1 MPSTAPTASAVLDGG
16 PAITPA
22 PRVLDRIDARVADG
36 AERLALVHGERRMTY
51 GQLALAVA
59 FRAEELAAE
68 GAGPGRLVAVHRPRG
83 IDAVVGLLAALRTGA
98 AYLPLDPGASAART
112 AAILADCAG
121 QDVRPLEGEF
131 ALPGPGVPGDTAYVI
146 YTSGST
152 GTPNGV
158 VVGQDALAHFTAG
171 ATVRYGITAEDR
183 VLQFAPLH
191 FDASVEEVFLTLG
204 AGATLVLRDEEM
216 LDVPGLL
223 AGCTAHGVTVLDLPT
238 AYWHELAHALDAGIA
253 ELPSTVRTVVIGGEA
268 ALPERVAQW
277 CRAVDPDRVR
287 LLNTYGPTEA
297 TVVAT
302 VADLSRH
309 PGGPVPIGE
318 PLAGVR
324 AAVVDGELW
333 LLGGG
338 LAHGYLGR
346 PELTGRRFAALG
358 GERAYRTG
366 DVVFVRE
373 DGQLGFRGRADDE
386 VKINGHR
393 VDPASVESVL
403 TAHPGVR
410 EAAVVPQETA
420 DGVKRLAAFVV
431 ADPEVDAD
439 ALRARVRAHL
449 PAAAVPS
456 VITLVEALPRTSS
469 GKIDRKLLRTAPPG
483 GPGTGSGAE
492 SVFDGAVLPAEDR
505 IPLSFAQ
512 RRLWFLAGLEGPSTT
527 YNLPLVLRLETVPDR
542 EALAAALGDVVERH
556 EVLRTV
562 YPAVDSEPYQHV
574 LEPLAVPLGVRE
586 CAPGELD
593 SLVARFT
600 AGTFDLSC
608 QLPIRA
614 ELFTTGD
621 GGATLVLLTH
631 HIATDGWSVRPLL
644 HDLGEAYAARLAG
657 AAPEREPLPVQY
669 ADYTL
674 WQHELLED
682 PAGLLDHWRAALN
695 GMPTVL
701 DLPAD
706 RPRPAEPTGRGAS
719 LTARL
724 DAEAFGRLTALGAER
739 GASLLMVLQPALAQ
753 ALAAVGAGTDIAIGT
768 PVAGR
773 GDEALDGLV
782 GFFVNTLVLRTD
794 VSGDVPYAELV
805 DRARDAD
812 LAAYAHQELPFDLLV
827 EHLAPDRSLA
837 VNPFFQV
844 MLTAQ
849 EADAPA
855 EGAQGPEPS
864 GPLTGRFVETGLEA
878 AKFDLSAACVA
889 SADGGL
895 EVWWQYAEDLFDEE
909 TARLLLDVFVRA
921 LARAAADPDGPPS
934 ARPLLDGAELRGL
947 AERRARVTL
956 ALAEQAEAEA
966 VRAARAPAAGGSA
979 AEGVLCS
986 LFAEVIGIDRV
997 APDDNFFSVGG
1008 HSMMGVR
1015 LVNRIRAV
1023 LGLEARIRDLF
1034 LAPTPAG
1041 LALRLTRDGA
1051 ATGRAPLV
1059 PVAAADRPELVPLSY
1074 AQRRLWFVD
1083 QLEGPSRSYTIPFTL
1098 RLERPLDPAVLAEA
1112 LADVAGRH
1120 EVLRTVY
1127 PAVDGQ
1133 PYQRVL
1139 ESARPVLEQ
1148 VVAPPGAL
1156 DAAVDAAAGHVFDL
1170 AAELPFRAALIESAG
1185 EQEKGAG
1192 SGSVGGQVLVLL
1204 VHHIAADGWSTGPLL
1219 ADLATAYAA
1228 RQDGRAPGW
1237 RPLPVQYTDYTLWE
1251 RTALDGEAAA
1261 GHVAHWKKAL
1271 AGAPPVLELTA
1282 DRTRPAEA
1290 THRGAATPLALDA
1303 GTHARLERLALEH
1316 GATVFMVVQAALAA
1330 TLTRHGAGTDLPLGT
1345 VVAGRDDEALNDLV
1359 GFFVNTLVL
1368 RCDTSGDPRFAELL
1382 ERVKETDLSAYAHQ
1396 DLPFDLVVEQLNPAR
1411 TTAHHPLVQ
1420 VVVQVHPAEPA
1431 APADAVLA
1439 GTPLGT
1445 ASGFTKFDLTVSLR
1459 ETRTAD
1465 GAPGG
1470 LEGVLEYATDLYDE
1484 GTAAQLAAHLARTL
1498 RAVAEDPG
1506 QRIGDIA
1513 LLSAEEEFRLVTEYN
1528 DTATPR
1534 AACGL
1539 VHERFAAQ
1547 ARRTP
1552 DRIAVSYEEETLT
1565 YAALDARANALA
1577 HRLLAAGV
1585 TRDGAVGVLMDRTP
1599 ELLVAALAVLKCG
1612 AAYVPLDPR
1621 LPDVRVRMVMEDV
1634 AARVLLTQE
1643 SHRERPAVLQEA
1655 AAGVRVLTADPARD
1669 GADGGTGAS
1678 GTGAADGGNPGDP
1691 GIAVGEDALMYVMF
1705 TSGSTG
1711 RPKGVGVTHR
1721 NVVELVTDRC
1731 WNLANHRRMLV
1742 HSAIGFDASTY
1753 ELWVPLLNGGQLVI
1767 APGDGTDVAELDH
1780 TVRTYG
1786 VTAAYFTMGLFH
1798 IMADEGLDTL
1808 KLLDEV
1814 WTGGDVASPSALQ
1827 RVLDHCP
1834 DTVLVHS
1841 YGPTETTFASHQQ
1854 RIPAGRGTLPGVF
1867 LGAAL
1872 DNTRIHVL
1880 DERLRPVPIGVAGE
1894 MYIAGTQVARGYLG
1908 RPGLTAERFVA
1919 DPFGA
1924 DGGRMYRTGDLVHWT
1939 PEGELRFVG
1948 RADGQIKLRGF
1959 RIEPGEIESTLA
1971 RHPGVGQVA
1980 VVVFED
1986 GPGGKRLVAYAVPR
2000 AGHGLTAE
2008 GLLRWAA
2015 EELPEHMVPSA
2026 AVLLDSIPLT
2036 VNGKPDRKA
2045 LPAPALAARPSGR
2058 PPRNPRE
2065 EILCALFA
2073 EVLGVEGV
2081 GIDDNFFGL
2090 GGHSLLGVRLVS
2102 RMRTVLGLERG
2113 VRDLFRTPTV
2123 AGLLGDEPSGFDPM
2137 GVVLP
2142 LSTRGARNP
2151 LFCIHP
2157 GTGVGWPYAGLAQHL
2172 GPDQPLYAIQARA
2185 LSELGHSPA
2194 SVEEMVADY
2203 LPLIRE
2209 VQPQGPYRFLGWS
2222 FGGTVAHAL
2231 AARLAELGE
2240 RTELL
2245 AMMDVHLL
2253 PTEPVR
2259 RHMTPAQKRDMLVGD
2274 ATDEPADAPF
2284 DVDALI
2290 GLVRLKDPVLGAF
2303 SDGEIRSVIGASIDH
2318 AEIMNLYAPRPV
2330 ATDMVFLAAIEDGET
2345 ENNLAQHWIP
2355 YVEGSVENH
2364 IIGVPHT
2371 RMGEP
2376 EPLALIGRILSEKL
2390 RSLS

>member
-22 PRVLDRIDARVADG
+22 PGVLDRIAAQDAERVALVDG
-36 AERLALVHGERRMTY
+36 GRRLTY

-59 FRAEELAAE
+59 FRADELAAA

-83 IDAVVGLLAALRTGA
+83 VDAVVGLLAALRTGA
-98 AYLPLDPGASAART
+98 AYLPLDPGAPAARN
-112 AAILADCAG
+112 ASILADCARADIPLCEG
-121 QDVRPLEGEF
+121 DVV
-131 ALPGPGVPGDTAYVI
+131 LPGPGVAEDAAYVI

-158 VVGQDALAHFTAG
+158 VVGREALAHFVAG
-171 ATVRYGITAEDR
+171 ATARYGITAEDR

-204 AGATLVLRDEEM
+204 AGGTLVLRDEDM

-223 AGCTAHGVTVLDLPT
+223 AGCAAHGITVLDLPT
-238 AYWHELAHALDAGIA
+238 AYWHELAHALATGVA
-253 ELPSTVRTVVIGGEA
+253 ELPPTLRTVVIGGEA

-277 CRAVDPDRVR
+277 CRTVDADRVR

-309 PGGPVPIGE
+309 PGGPVPIGL
-318 PLAGVR
+318 PLPGVR

-346 PELTGRRFAALG
+346 AELTAARFASLEG
-358 GERAYRTG
+358 QRAYRTG
-366 DVVFVRE
+366 DLVHVREE
-373 DGQLGFRGRADDE
+373 DGQLGFQGRADDE

-393 VDPASVESVL
+393 VDPGSVESVL
-403 TAHPGVR
+403 TGHPGVR
-410 EAAVVPQETA
+410 EAAVVPRETP
-420 DGVKRLAAFVV
+420 DGVKRLVAFVV
-431 ADPEVDAD
+431 ADAGVSAA
-439 ALRARVRAHL
+439 ALRSAVRAAL

-456 VITLVEALPRTSS
+456 AVNLVEALPRTSS
-469 GKIDRKLLRTAPPG
+469 GKIDRKQLKAPVDDN
-483 GPGTGSGAE
+483 GADR
-492 SVFDGAVLPAEDR
+492 VFDGAVLPAEDR
-505 IPLSFAQ
+505 VPLSFAQ
-512 RRLWFLAGLEGPSTT
+512 RRLWFLAGLEGPSAT
-527 YNLPLVLRLETVPDR
+527 YNLPLVLRLDAVPDR
-542 EALAAALGDVVERH
+542 RALAAALADVVERH

-562 YPAVDSEPYQHV
+562 YPAVDGEPYQHV
-574 LEPLAVPLGVRE
+574 LPAPEVPLTVRDCTPE
-586 CAPGELD
+586 ELAP
-593 SLVARFT
+593 LVARFT
-600 AGTFDLSC
+600 AGTFDLGAH
-608 QLPIRA
+608 LPLRA
-614 ELFTTGD
+614 RLFLPGD
-621 GGATLVLLTH
+621 GSATLALLTH
-631 HIATDGWSVRPLL
+631 HIATDGWSVPPLL
-644 HDLGEAYAARLAG
+644 RDLGQAYEARLGGG
-657 AAPEREPLPVQY
+657 APQWEPLPVQY

-674 WQHELLED
+674 WQQELLTD
-682 PAGLLDHWRAALN
+682 PSPLLAHWRDALD
-695 GMPTVL
+695 GMPAVL

-706 RPRPAEPTGRGAS
+706 RPRPAEPTGEGAT
-719 LTARL
+719 LVARL
-724 DAEAFGRLTALGAER
+724 DAGAHRRLAALAQER
-739 GASLLMVLQPALAQ
+739 GASVLMALQPALAL
-753 ALAAVGAGTDIAIGT
+753 ALAAAGAGTDLAIGT

-773 GDEALDGLV
+773 GDEALSDLV

-794 VSGDVPYAELV
+794 VSGGACYADLV
-805 DRARDAD
+805 DRAREAD

-827 EHLAPDRSLA
+827 EHLNPERGLA

-844 MLTAQ
+844 MLTVQ
-849 EADAPA
+849 EEGDAA
-855 EGAQGPEPS
+855 LSLGG
-864 GPLTGRFVETGLEA
+864 GLTGRFVEPGLEA
-878 AKFDLSAACVA
+878 AKFDLSASCVELP
-889 SADGGL
+889 DGGL
-895 EVWWQYAEDLFDEE
+895 EVWWQYAADLFDAP
-909 TARLLLDVFVRA
+909 TAQLLLDVFLRA
-921 LARAAADPDGPPS
+921 LSRAAEDPHAPTGDAAP
-934 ARPLLDGAELRGL
+934 ALLTEEEAAGL
-947 AERRARVTL
+947 AERRERL
-956 ALAEQAEAEA
+956 
-966 VRAARAPAAGGSA
+966 VRARALEPVPAATAGDPA
-979 AEGVLCS
+979 VTEVLCT
-986 LFAEVIGIDRV
+986 LFAEVIGLGRV
-997 APDDNFFSVGG
+997 APDENFFSVGG

-1015 LVNRIRAV
+1015 LVNRIRAT
-1023 LGLEARIRDLF
+1023 LGVEARIRDLF
-1034 LAPTPAG
+1034 LAPTPAE
-1041 LALRLTRDGA
+1041 LAVRLLREA
-1051 ATGRAPLV
+1051 APAGRPALV
-1059 PVAAADRPELVPLSY
+1059 PVPPQERPELLPLSY

-1083 QLEGPSRSYTIPFTL
+1083 QLEGPSRSYTIPFAL
-1098 RLERPLDPAVLAEA
+1098 RLDRPLDPAVLAEA

-1133 PYQRVL
+1133 PYQRVVDA
-1139 ESARPVLEQ
+1139 ARPVLDL
-1148 VVAPPGAL
+1148 VTAGPDGL
-1156 DAAVDAAAGHVFDL
+1156 DAAVDEAAGHVFDL
-1170 AAELPFRAALIESAG
+1170 AAELPFRASLISAG
-1185 EQEKGAG
+1185 PAR
-1192 SGSVGGQVLVLL
+1192 VLVLL

-1219 ADLATAYAA
+1219 ADLAAAYEARLAGAA
-1228 RQDGRAPGW
+1228 PAWQ
-1237 RPLPVQYTDYTLWE
+1237 PLPVQYADYTLWE
-1251 RTALDGEAAA
+1251 RAALDGEAAA
-1261 GHVAHWKKAL
+1261 GHL
-1271 AGAPPVLELTA
+1271 AYWQQTLGDAPPVLELTST
-1282 DRTRPAEA
+1282 RTRPADA
-1290 THRGAATPLALDA
+1290 SHRGAAVPLELDA
-1303 GTHARLERLALEH
+1303 ATHARLEELALEH
-1316 GATVFMVVQAALAA
+1316 GTTLFTVVQSAFAAL
-1330 TLTRHGAGTDLPLGT
+1330 LTRHGAGTDLPLGT
-1345 VVAGRDDEALNDLV
+1345 VTAGRDDEALSDLV

-1368 RCDTSGDPRFAELL
+1368 RCDTSGDPRFSELL
-1382 ERVKETDLSAYAHQ
+1382 RRVRDTDLAAYAHQ
-1396 DLPFDLVVEQLNPAR
+1396 DVPFDLVVERLNPVR
-1411 TTAHHPLVQ
+1411 STAHHPLVQ
-1420 VVVQVHPAEPA
+1420 AIVQVHPAEPQTPPGA
-1431 APADAVLA
+1431 ALA

-1459 ETRTAD
+1459 EVRSAD

-1470 LEGVLEYATDLYDE
+1470 LAGVLEYATDLYDAD
-1484 GTAAQLAAHLARTL
+1484 TAALLATHLARIL

-1506 QRIGDIA
+1506 QRIGDVR
-1513 LLSAEEEFRLVTEYN
+1513 LMTAEEEFRLVTEYN
-1528 DTATPR
+1528 DTATPQ
-1534 AACGL
+1534 APCGL

-1552 DRIAVSYEEETLT
+1552 DRIALSYGEETLT
-1565 YAALDARANALA
+1565 FAELDRRANALA
-1577 HRLLAAGV
+1577 HRLIGAGV
-1585 TRDGAVGVLMDRTP
+1585 PRDGAVAVLMDRTP
-1599 ELLVAALAVLKCG
+1599 HLLVAALAVLKCG

-1621 LPDVRVRMVMEDV
+1621 LPEARVRMITQDV
-1634 AARVLLTQE
+1634 AATVLLTQE
-1643 SHRERPAVLQEA
+1643 AYLDKPAVEQER
-1655 AAGVRVLTADPARD
+1655 AAGLRVLAVDTFVPD
-1669 GADGGTGAS
+1669 GDT
-1678 GTGAADGGNPGDP
+1678 TDP
-1691 GIAVGEDALMYVMF
+1691 GVAVGEDALMYVMF

-1753 ELWVPLLNGGQLVI
+1753 ELWVPLLGGGQLVI
-1767 APGDGTDVAELDH
+1767 APGDGTDVAGLDH
-1780 TVRTYG
+1780 TIRTYG

-1808 KLLDEV
+1808 KLLREV

-1827 RVLDHCP
+1827 RVLTHCP
-1834 DTVLVHS
+1834 ETVLVHS

-1854 RIPAGRGTLPGVF
+1854 RFPLAQRTLHGVY
-1867 LGAAL
+1867 LGSAL
-1872 DNTRIHVL
+1872 DNTRVHVL
-1880 DERLRPVPIGVAGE
+1880 DDRLRPVPPGVAGE
-1894 MYIAGTQVARGYLG
+1894 MYLAGTQVARGYIG
-1908 RPGLTAERFVA
+1908 RPGLTAQRFVA

-1939 PEGELRFVG
+1939 PDGELRFIG

-1959 RIEPGEIESTLA
+1959 RIEPGEIEETLA

-2000 AGHGLTAE
+2000 AGHTLTEA

-2015 EELPEHMVPSA
+2015 DELPEHMVPSA
-2026 AVLLDSIPLT
+2026 AVLLDAIPLT

-2045 LPAPALAARPSGR
+2045 LPAPAPAARPRGR
-2058 PPRNPRE
+2058 APRTPRE
-2065 EILCALFA
+2065 EILCGLFA

-2123 AGLLGDEPSGFDPM
+2123 AGLLGDEPTGFDPM
-2137 GVVLP
+2137 GVLLP
-2142 LSTRGARNP
+2142 LNTRGSQAP

-2157 GTGVGWPYAGLAQHL
+2157 GTGVGWPYAGLTRHL

-2185 LSELGHSPA
+2185 LSELGHSPE
-2194 SVEEMVADY
+2194 SVEEMVEDY

-2209 VQPQGPYRFLGWS
+2209 VQPHGPYRFLGWS

-2231 AARLAELGE
+2231 AVRLAELGE
-2240 RTELL
+2240 RTDLL

-2259 RHMTPAQKRDMLVGD
+2259 RRMTPAQKRDMLVGD

-2303 SDGEIRSVIGASIDH
+2303 SDAEIRSVIGASVNH

-2330 ATDMVFLAAIEDGET
+2330 ATDLLFLAAIEDGET
-2345 ENNLAQHWIP
+2345 ENTLAQHWIP
-2355 YVEGSVENH
+2355 YIEGRVENH
-2364 IIGVPHT
+2364 VIGVPHT

>member
-1 MPSTAPTASAVLDGG
+1 MPSTAPTAAAVLDGG
-16 PAITPA
+16 PAISPA
-22 PRVLDRIDARVADG
+22 PRVLDRFDAQVAAG
-36 AERLALVHGERRMTY
+36 AERIALVHGEQRMTY

-59 FRAEELAAE
+59 LRADELAE
-68 GAGPGRLVAVHRPRG
+68 RGAGPGRLVAVSRPRG
-83 IDAVVGLLAALRTGA
+83 TDAVVGLLAALRTGA
-98 AYLPLDPGASAART
+98 AYLPLDPAAPPARNAS
-112 AAILADCAG
+112 ILADCAG
-121 QDVRPLEGEF
+121 TADVPGEGESV
-131 ALPGPGVPGDTAYVI
+131 LPGGGVPGDAAYVI

-158 VVGQDALAHFTAG
+158 VVGHGALAHFVAG
-171 ATVRYGITAEDR
+171 AAERYGINAEDR

-191 FDASVEEVFLTLG
+191 FDASVEEIFLALG
-204 AGATLVLRDEEM
+204 SGARLVLRDEEM

-223 AGCTAHGVTVLDLPT
+223 AGCVEHGITVLDLPT
-238 AYWHELAHALDAGIA
+238 AYWHELAHALAAGIA
-253 ELPSTVRTVVIGGEA
+253 TLPPTLRTVVIGGEA

-277 CRAVDPDRVR
+277 CRAVDGERVR

-302 VADLSRH
+302 VADLSRYG
-309 PGGPVPIGE
+309 GGPVPIGE
-318 PLAGVR
+318 PLPGVR

-338 LAHGYLGR
+338 LAQGYLGR
-346 PELTGRRFAALG
+346 PELTGRRFASLG

-366 DVVFVRE
+366 DLVTVRP
-373 DGQLGFRGRADDE
+373 DGQLGFQGRADDE

-403 TAHPGVR
+403 TSHPGVR
-410 EAAVVPQETA
+410 EAAVVPRESP
-420 DGVKRLAAFVV
+420 DGGKRLVAFVV
-431 ADPEVDAD
+431 AEDGVSAGELSAL
-439 ALRARVRAHL
+439 LRAEL
-449 PAAAVPS
+449 PAAAVPG
-456 VITLVEALPRTSS
+456 TLTLLAGPLPRTSS
-469 GKIDRKLLRTAPPG
+469 GKIDRKSLRAADG
-483 GPGTGSGAE
+483 VSGRDAHAVFAGP
-492 SVFDGAVLPAEDR
+492 VLPAEDR
-505 IPLSFAQ
+505 VPLSFAQ
-512 RRLWFLAGLEGPSTT
+512 RRLWFLAGLEGPSAT
-527 YNLPLVLRLETVPDR
+527 YNLPVVVRLDEVPDTAAL
-542 EALAAALGDVVERH
+542 EGALADLVERH

-574 LEPLAVPLGVRE
+574 LAAPPVPLAVRE
-586 CAPGELD
+586 CAPQEVAG
-593 SLVARFT
+593 LVAAFT
-600 AGTFDLSC
+600 GAAFDLST
-608 QLPIRA
+608 QLPVRA
-614 ELFTTGD
+614 RLFLPGD
-621 GGATLVLLTH
+621 GSATLALLTH
-631 HIATDGWSVRPLL
+631 HIATDGWSVTPLL
-644 HDLGEAYAARLAG
+644 RDLGEAYAARLAG
-657 AAPEREPLPVQY
+657 GAPGWEPLPVQY

-674 WQHELLED
+674 WQQELLAD
-682 PAGLLDHWRAALN
+682 PADLLGHWRTALD

-706 RPRPAEPTGRGAS
+706 RPRPAEPTGEGAT
-719 LTARL
+719 LVARL
-724 DAEAFGRLTALGAER
+724 DADAHRRLGALGAER
-739 GASLLMVLQPALAQ
+739 GASLLMVLQPALAL
-753 ALAAVGAGTDIAIGT
+753 ALAAVGAGSDVAIGT

-773 GDEALDGLV
+773 GDEALDALV

-812 LAAYAHQELPFDLLV
+812 LAAYAHQEFPFDLLV
-827 EHLAPDRSLA
+827 EHLAPERALA

-849 EADAPA
+849 E
-855 EGAQGPEPS
+855 QGEPS
-864 GPLTGRFVETGLEA
+864 FSLGGGALTGRFTEPGLEA
-878 AKFDLSAACVA
+878 AKFDLSVSCVELPG
-889 SADGGL
+889 GGL
-895 EVWWQYAEDLFDEE
+895 EVWWQYAVDLFDAD
-909 TARLLLDVFVRA
+909 TARLLLDLFVRA
-921 LARAAADPDGPPS
+921 LERAAAEPYAPRGEL
-934 ARPLLDGAELRGL
+934 PLLTEEEGREVARLRAGL
-947 AERRARVTL
+947 ATAR
-956 ALAEQAEAEA
+956 AEQQQARQAATAGHSPAQEVLEA
-966 VRAARAPAAGGSA
+966 
-979 AEGVLCS
+979 LCR
-986 LFAEVIGIDRV
+986 LFAEVIGLDRV
-997 APDDNFFSVGG
+997 EPHENFFSVGG
-1008 HSMMGVR
+1008 HSMTGVR

-1023 LGLEARIRDLF
+1023 LGVEARIRDLF
-1034 LAPTPAG
+1034 LAPTPAE
-1041 LALRLTRDGA
+1041 LALRLVRDSA
-1051 ATGRAPLV
+1051 AAGRPPLV
-1059 PVAAADRPELVPLSY
+1059 RVPREARPERIPLSY

-1083 QLEGPSRSYTIPFTL
+1083 QLEGPSRSYTIPFAL
-1098 RLERPLDPAVLAEA
+1098 RLERPLDPDVLAEA

-1133 PYQRVL
+1133 PYQRVV
-1139 ESARPVLEQ
+1139 EAARPVLER
-1148 VVAPPGAL
+1148 VTAAPDGL
-1156 DAAVDAAAGHVFDL
+1156 EAAVDAAAGHVFDL
-1170 AAELPFRAALIESAG
+1170 AGELPLRASLIDTADE
-1185 EQEKGAG
+1185 
-1192 SGSVGGQVLVLL
+1192 GGGPVQVLVLL
-1204 VHHIAADGWSTGPLL
+1204 VHHIAADGWSTGPLIR
-1219 ADLATAYAA
+1219 DLAAAYEA
-1228 RQDGRAPGW
+1228 RLAGSAPGLQ
-1237 RPLPVQYTDYTLWE
+1237 PLPVQYTDYTLWE
-1251 RTALDGEAAA
+1251 REVLDGEAVAA
-1261 GHVAHWKKAL
+1261 HIAYWKDTL
-1271 AGAPPVLELTA
+1271 ADAPPALELTGA
-1282 DRTRPAEA
+1282 RTRPAEA
-1290 THRGAATPLALDA
+1290 SHRGEATPLELDA
-1303 GTHARLERLALEH
+1303 ATHARLEALALEH
-1316 GATVFMVVQAALAA
+1316 GATLFMVVQAAFAA
-1330 TLTRHGAGTDLPLGT
+1330 ALTRHGAGTDLPLGT
-1345 VVAGRDDEALNDLV
+1345 VVAGRDDEALDDLV

-1368 RCDTSGDPRFAELL
+1368 RCDTSGDPLFTELL
-1382 ERVKETDLSAYAHQ
+1382 GRVRDAGLAAYAHQ
-1396 DLPFDLVVEQLNPAR
+1396 DLPFDLVVEQLNPVR
-1411 TTAHHPLVQ
+1411 STAHHPLVQ
-1420 VVVQVHPAEPA
+1420 AVVQVEPAESPVPA
-1431 APADAVLA
+1431 GGALD
-1439 GTPLGT
+1439 GTPLGS

-1459 ETRTAD
+1459 ERRGAD
-1465 GAPGG
+1465 GTPGG
-1470 LEGVLEYATDLYDE
+1470 LAGVLEYATDLYD
-1484 GTAAQLAAHLARTL
+1484 GATAATLAGHLARIL
-1498 RAVAEDPG
+1498 RAVAEDPQ
-1506 QRIGDIA
+1506 QRIGDLP
-1513 LLSAEEEFRLVTEYN
+1513 LLSPEEEHRLVTRYN
-1528 DTATPR
+1528 DTAVPR

-1552 DRIAVSYEEETLT
+1552 HRTALSYGEESLS

-1577 HRLLAAGV
+1577 HRLIEAGV
-1585 TRDGAVGVLMDRTP
+1585 GRGGAVGLLLDRSP
-1599 ELLVAALAVLKCG
+1599 HLVVAALAVLKCG

-1621 LPDVRVRMVMEDV
+1621 LPDARVAVVMEDV
-1634 AARVLLTQE
+1634 GARVLLTQE
-1643 SHRERPAVLQEA
+1643 AH
-1655 AAGVRVLTADPARD
+1655 AGSAPVRRQLDAGARVLSVDTPV
-1669 GADGGTGAS
+1669 GGRPG
-1678 GTGAADGGNPGDP
+1678 GDP
-1691 GIAVGEDALMYVMF
+1691 GVAVGEDDLMYVMF

-1731 WNLANHRRMLV
+1731 WDLANHRRMLV

-1780 TVRTYG
+1780 TIRTYD

-1854 RIPAGRGTLPGVF
+1854 RFPLDRRVLQGVH

-1872 DNTRIHVL
+1872 DNTRVHVL
-1880 DERLRPVPIGVAGE
+1880 DERLRPVPVGVAGE
-1894 MYIAGTQVARGYLG
+1894 MYIAGTQVARGYIS

-1939 PEGELRFVG
+1939 PAGELRFIG

-1959 RIEPGEIESTLA
+1959 RIEPGEIEETLA

-1980 VVVFED
+1980 VMVFED

-2000 AGHGLTAE
+2000 AGHTLDEAA
-2008 GLLRWAA
+2008 LLRWAA
-2015 EELPEHMVPSA
+2015 DELPEHMVPSA
-2026 AVLLDSIPLT
+2026 LVLLDGIPLT
-2036 VNGKPDRKA
+2036 VNGKPDRAA
-2045 LPAPALAARPSGR
+2045 LPAPAPAVRTAGR
-2058 PPRNPRE
+2058 PARTPRE
-2065 EILCALFA
+2065 EVLCGLFA

-2081 GIDDNFFGL
+2081 GIDDNFFAL

-2102 RMRTVLGLERG
+2102 RMRTVLGLDRG

-2142 LSTRGARNP
+2142 LNTRGARQP

-2185 LSELGHSPA
+2185 LSELGHSPET
-2194 SVEEMVADY
+2194 VEEMVADY

-2209 VQPQGPYRFLGWS
+2209 VQPHGPYRFLGWS

-2231 AARLAELGE
+2231 AVRLAELGE
-2240 RTELL
+2240 RTDLL

-2253 PTEPVR
+2253 PTEPQR
-2259 RHMTPAQKRDMLVGD
+2259 RRMTPAQKRDMLVGD
-2274 ATDEPADAPF
+2274 ASEAPEDAPF

-2303 SDGEIRSVIGASIDH
+2303 SDEEIRSVIGASINH

-2330 ATDMVFLAAIEDGET
+2330 ATDLVFLAAIEDGET
-2345 ENNLAQHWIP
+2345 ENTLAQHWIP
-2355 YVEGSVENH
+2355 YVEGRVENH
-2364 IIGVPHT
+2364 VIGVPHT